1 MGDCVGAL
9 SGVWRYPVKSM
20 MGEALGSS
28 IVWERGL
35 LGDRSYALL
44 DGASGKI
51 VSAKNP
57 RKWPTLLRFSAV
69 YTEPPFKAATAPV
82 RITLPNGESVRSDQD
97 DVDQRLSTCLEA
109 CVALKSQAPPAAEL
123 EEYWP
128 DIENLAHR
136 EAVTDEAMPADTFFD
151 CGSVH
156 IISTATLRELAA
168 RWPEGR
174 FEIRRFRPNLLIDT
188 DQEGFV
194 ENSWVGRTLSIGS
207 EVRLL
212 ITGNTSRCVMTT
224 LAQSGLPK
232 DLSILRTAVQNNAG
246 NVGVYA
252 SVSRTGTIRD
262 GDRILIE

>member
-1 MGDCVGAL
+1 
-9 SGVWRYPVKSM
+9 
-20 MGEALGSS
+20 
-28 IVWERGL
+28 
-35 LGDRSYALL
+35 
-44 DGASGKI
+44 
-51 VSAKNP
+51 
-57 RKWPTLLRFSAV
+57 
-69 YTEPPFKAATAPV
+69 
-82 RITLPNGESVRSDQD
+82 
-97 DVDQRLSTCLEA
+97 
-109 CVALKSQAPPAAEL
+109 L